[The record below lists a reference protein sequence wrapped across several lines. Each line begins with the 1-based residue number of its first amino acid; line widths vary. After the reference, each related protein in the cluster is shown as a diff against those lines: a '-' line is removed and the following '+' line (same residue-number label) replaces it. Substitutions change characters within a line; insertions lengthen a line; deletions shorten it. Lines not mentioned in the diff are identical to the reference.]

1 MDKAQLK
8 RMFLGTVT
16 VSPPTKE
23 SEPQETVNGIG
34 KMAYKLCGTML
45 VNCKPCDELTIAIRR
60 VQEGVL
66 YFQQALKQAVQE
78 PEER

>member
-8 RMFLGTVT
+8 RMFLGT
-16 VSPPTKE
+16 TKLSAKTE
-23 SEPQETVNGIG
+23 SALQETVNGIG
-34 KMAYKLCGTML
+34 NMAYKLCGTML

-78 PEER
+78 PEEQ